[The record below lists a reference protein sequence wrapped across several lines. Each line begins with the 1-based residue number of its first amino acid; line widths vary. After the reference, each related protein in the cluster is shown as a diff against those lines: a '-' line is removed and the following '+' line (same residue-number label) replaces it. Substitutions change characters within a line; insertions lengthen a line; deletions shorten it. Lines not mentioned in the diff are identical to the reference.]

1 MVDIE
6 KKEEYE
12 LDMREKDLKAP
23 SSPKLK
29 HRRKEAPLLEIMS
42 AAYTQGPNLKE
53 GITTSS
59 IKSTLQKRK

>member
-29 HRRKEAPLLEIMS
+29 HRRKEALLEIMS

>member
-29 HRRKEAPLLEIMS
+29 HRRKEEKTHPYERFHR
-42 AAYTQGPNLKE
+42 QDPF
-53 GITTSS
+53 
-59 IKSTLQKRK
+59 

>member
-1 MVDIE
+1 VGSSEEEKKGSSGGIGMVDIE

-29 HRRKEAPLLEIMS
+29 HRRKEEKTHPYERFHR
-42 AAYTQGPNLKE
+42 QDPF
-53 GITTSS
+53 
-59 IKSTLQKRK
+59 